1 MKGALLKLRVLTE
14 GFFLWFG
21 GLGLFYMLMLYIE
34 PHMDSIKGQ
43 DTLHLITGALLFAA
57 AVWILVSRRKE
68 LGERISTAAYVILSV
83 IPLIIGT
90 ASVLLYICSLD

>member
-34 PHMDSIKGQ
+34 PHTDSIRAQ
-43 DTLHLITGALLFAA
+43 DMLHVTTVAVLLAA
-57 AVWILVSRRKE
+57 AIWLLVSRRKE
-68 LGERISTAAYVILSV
+68 LGERISSAAYVILSV

-90 ASVLLYICSLD
+90 ASVLLYIFSLD